1 MHFFDKKKKSICIY
15 ILSAMKAVP
24 KLLGKADCKNI
35 CHFNAY
41 QTLQPITWLAIIK
54 PVMMVTVTA
63 IKVTVVTVI
72 IM

>member
-1 MHFFDKKKKSICIY
+1 
-15 ILSAMKAVP
+15 MKAVP